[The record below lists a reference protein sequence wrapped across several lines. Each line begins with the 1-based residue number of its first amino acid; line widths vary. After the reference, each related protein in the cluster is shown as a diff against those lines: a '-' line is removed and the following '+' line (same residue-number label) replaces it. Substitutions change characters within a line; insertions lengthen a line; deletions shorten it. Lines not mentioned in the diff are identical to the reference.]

1 MPDFFIRRPIFAWVV
16 ALLISLMGLLAI
28 PSLPIAQYP
37 DIAPPVIT
45 LRTTYPGA
53 SAQDTEEAVTAVIEK
68 EINGAP
74 GLMYMSATS
83 SSDGT
88 VEIAATFTQGTDP
101 DIAAVEVQNRL
112 KIVESRLPES
122 VRREGVFVE
131 KSSNNI
137 QAMISLSSTGSL
149 NDTELGEWAS
159 ARIIPELK
167 RVKGVGRVELFGA
180 ETSMRI
186 WPDPEKLE
194 ALGLTPTDIV
204 NAVAAQSER
213 IIIGDIGGAAV
224 PESAPINAG
233 VVAEDAFRTPE
244 EFASIALRTLSD
256 GSSVKLGD
264 VARVELGA
272 NSYAFF
278 SRCNGQTATGMAIKM
293 APGSNAVETMGLLKA
308 KMDELSRDF
317 PPGVSYQIP
326 YETTHFV
333 EISIRKVISTLL
345 EAVLLVFL
353 VMFLFLQNFR
363 ATLIPT
369 LVVPVALLGTF
380 AVMWLS
386 GFSINMLTMFGM
398 VLSIGILVDDAIVVV
413 ENVERIMMEE
423 GLDARRATVK
433 AMKQIGGAIVGITA
447 VLVAVFVPM
456 AFFSGAVGNIYRQFA
471 VTLIVS
477 ISFSAFLALSLTP
490 ALCAA
495 MLKPSSVE
503 HQEKKGFFRMVQ
515 PDDTPIHGPV
525 RPCRIRNDPPPCAL
539 PVPVCPHYCRGRLF
553 VPYAAHLLPSGR
565 RPG

>member
-16 ALLISLMGLLAI
+16 ALLISLIGLLAI

-83 SSDGT
+83 SSDGA

-122 VRREGVFVE
+122 VRKEGVFVE

-137 QAMISLSSTGSL
+137 QAMISLSSTGNL

-224 PESAPINAG
+224 SKSAPINAS
-233 VVAEDAFRTPE
+233 VVAEEAFRTPE

-264 VARVELGA
+264 VARVELGS

-308 KMDELSRDF
+308 KMDELARDF
-317 PPGVSYQIP
+317 PPGVTYQIP
-326 YETTHFV
+326 YETP
-333 EISIRKVISTLL
+333 ISWKS
-345 EAVLLVFL
+345 
-353 VMFLFLQNFR
+353 
-363 ATLIPT
+363 P
-369 LVVPVALLGTF
+369 
-380 AVMWLS
+380 S
-386 GFSINMLTMFGM
+386 
-398 VLSIGILVDDAIVVV
+398 
-413 ENVERIMMEE
+413 
-423 GLDARRATVK
+423 RR
-433 AMKQIGGAIVGITA
+433 
-447 VLVAVFVPM
+447 
-456 AFFSGAVGNIYRQFA
+456 
-471 VTLIVS
+471 
-477 ISFSAFLALSLTP
+477 
-490 ALCAA
+490 
-495 MLKPSSVE
+495 SS
-503 HQEKKGFFRMVQ
+503 
-515 PDDTPIHGPV
+515 
-525 RPCRIRNDPPPCAL
+525 PPCWK
-539 PVPVCPHYCRGRLF
+539 PFCWYSWSCSCSCRT
-553 VPYAAHLLPSGR
+553 SG
-565 RPG
+565 PP

>member
-213 IIIGDIGGAAV
+213 IIIGDIGGRSF
-224 PESAPINAG
+224 PNPPPS
-233 VVAEDAFRTPE
+233 TP
-244 EFASIALRTLSD
+244 AWWRRTLS
-256 GSSVKLGD
+256 V
-264 VARVELGA
+264 RRR
-272 NSYAFF
+272 NS
-278 SRCNGQTATGMAIKM
+278 
-293 APGSNAVETMGLLKA
+293 
-308 KMDELSRDF
+308 
-317 PPGVSYQIP
+317 PPL
-326 YETTHFV
+326 
-333 EISIRKVISTLL
+333 R
-345 EAVLLVFL
+345 
-353 VMFLFLQNFR
+353 
-363 ATLIPT
+363 
-369 LVVPVALLGTF
+369 
-380 AVMWLS
+380 
-386 GFSINMLTMFGM
+386 
-398 VLSIGILVDDAIVVV
+398 
-413 ENVERIMMEE
+413 
-423 GLDARRATVK
+423 
-433 AMKQIGGAIVGITA
+433 
-447 VLVAVFVPM
+447 
-456 AFFSGAVGNIYRQFA
+456 
-471 VTLIVS
+471 
-477 ISFSAFLALSLTP
+477 
-490 ALCAA
+490 
-495 MLKPSSVE
+495 
-503 HQEKKGFFRMVQ
+503 
-515 PDDTPIHGPV
+515 
-525 RPCRIRNDPPPCAL
+525 
-539 PVPVCPHYCRGRLF
+539 
-553 VPYAAHLLPSGR
+553 
-565 RPG
+565 

>member
-1 MPDFFIRRPIFAWVV
+1 M
-16 ALLISLMGLLAI
+16 
-28 PSLPIAQYP
+28 
-37 DIAPPVIT
+37 
-45 LRTTYPGA
+45 
-53 SAQDTEEAVTAVIEK
+53 
-68 EINGAP
+68 
-74 GLMYMSATS
+74 
-83 SSDGT
+83 
-88 VEIAATFTQGTDP
+88 
-101 DIAAVEVQNRL
+101 
-112 KIVESRLPES
+112 
-122 VRREGVFVE
+122 
-131 KSSNNI
+131 
-137 QAMISLSSTGSL
+137 
-149 NDTELGEWAS
+149 
-159 ARIIPELK
+159 
-167 RVKGVGRVELFGA
+167 
-180 ETSMRI
+180 
-186 WPDPEKLE
+186 
-194 ALGLTPTDIV
+194 
-204 NAVAAQSER
+204 AAQSER

-433 AMKQIGGAIVGITA
+433 AMKQIGGAHGLFQRSCGEHLPA
-447 VLVAVFVPM
+447 VCRNAHCVHILLRVSGPFPD
-456 AFFSGAVGNIYRQFA
+456 SGAVRRHA
-471 VTLIVS
+471 ETLLRG
-477 ISFSAFLALSLTP
+477 AP
-490 ALCAA
+490 G
-495 MLKPSSVE
+495 E
-503 HQEKKGFFRMVQ
+503 KGFFRMVQ
-515 PDDTPIHGPV
+515 PDDTPVHGPV

-565 RPG
+565 RPGQLHGDGVPPCRHPSEGNQRAAAGSGGLPDAA